1 MTPVTTKRM
10 SDQLIVVI
18 SGPSGAGK
26 DSVMRAL
33 LKRDQK
39 LCFVVTTTTRPMRQ
53 GEIHGRDY
61 YFVSH
66 SGFQRMVTAGK
77 FVEHALVYGEHK
89 GITRKVIQK
98 AIDTGRDVVLRVDV
112 QGAATIKTLYKEAV
126 LLFLTPG
133 SKDQLLARLE
143 ARKSETSDSI
153 QERIATA
160 FEEYSMKDSFDYV
173 VVNRRDDLSN
183 TVDAI
188 QGIIKRERARAS

>member
-66 SGFQRMVTAGK
+66 SGFQRMVAAGK

-173 VVNRRDDLSN
+173 VVNRRDELSN

>member
-66 SGFQRMVTAGK
+66 SGFQRMVAAGK

>member
-66 SGFQRMVTAGK
+66 SGFQRMVAAGK

-173 VVNRRDDLSN
+173 VVNRRDDLSS

>member
-66 SGFQRMVTAGK
+66 SGFQRMVSAGK

-98 AIDTGRDVVLRVDV
+98 AIDTGRDVILRVDV